1 MRLPAPSG
9 LIRKKQNATPG
20 RTARSVLPGVID
32 WKKRSRTKKT
42 YLPDQRTQ
50 NPLPAKISVG
60 PRESPSRAFPAG
72 RAFSRPGVP
81 FYVLFGERFFLPFL
95 YALRSMESLSAIM
108 AMNSPLV
115 GLSSGVHTLYPKAVF
130 RVSTRPRFH
139 ATSMAWRMARS
150 TLLADVPK

>member
-9 LIRKKQNATPG
+9 LRRKTQNRKLSNPPVRQR
-20 RTARSVLPGVID
+20 RTVVPGVLL
-32 WKKRSRTKKT
+32 KRKPSK
-42 YLPDQRTQ
+42 RTQ
-50 NPLPAKISVG
+50 NPLPAKISAEK
-60 PRESPSRAFPAG
+60 PFPH
-72 RAFSRPGVP
+72 FSCGKGFSAPGVP

>member
-32 WKKRSRTKKT
+32 WKKRSRTKKNVSSGSKNAKPVT
-42 YLPDQRTQ
+42 GKNQRRASRK
-50 NPLPAKISVG
+50 PFPRFSCGKGFSV
-60 PRESPSRAFPAG
+60 
-72 RAFSRPGVP
+72 PGVP

-115 GLSSGVHTLYPKAVF
+115 GLSSGVHTLHPKAVF